1 MKKIGLIGGTGY
13 ESSLIYYRELN
24 SRLVAASGN
33 TEFPE
38 ITLDSVNLYK
48 IFRLIGEE
56 KYAELTDYVNEKLQH
71 LEQCGVDIL
80 ALTAA
85 TMHII
90 YDTLAEG
97 TSLPLISIPQAA
109 AKYAVSKGYKRVGLL
124 GTIFTMEKDYLSKAF
139 TQSGIAVFTPE
150 AADRQ
155 IVNDIIANELEFGI
169 VKEVSTQR
177 LLDIVK
183 EMQANHKI
191 DALILGC
198 TELPLAISD
207 TNSSVPCLDI
217 MAIHIDELVKL
228 AMQE

>member
-24 SRLVAASGN
+24 RRLVAASGN

-56 KYAELTDYVNEKLQH
+56 KYAELTAYVNEKLQH

-90 YDTLAEG
+90 YDPLAEG

-169 VKEVSTQR
+169 VKEVSTQL